1 MKRSLWFDYV
11 SKLELMILEKTIIKD
26 QLNRPL
32 RDLRISVIDR
42 CNFRCQYCMPAEIF
56 GPDFAFLPKSELLSY
71 EEIERLARLFVQLGV
86 EKIRLTGG
94 EPLLRKD
101 LPLLVQKLSVIEGL
115 SDIGLT
121 TNGVLLPLHAQ
132 SLKDAGLKRVN
143 VSLDSLNDELFGQI
157 NGRNTGT
164 KPVLDGIEAARK
176 AGLGVK
182 LNMVIK
188 KGLND
193 TEILP
198 MADFCKKEGIEL
210 RYIEYMDVG
219 STNGWRMDDV
229 VTKKEI
235 YHILKEKY
243 ELVPVDPNYFGEVA
257 KRYYYKDTDVAVGFI
272 TSVSESFC
280 SSCTRSRLSAN
291 GQLFTCLFNGNGHD
305 IRDFMRAGASDEDLI
320 NRITSIWNGRNDRY
334 SDERTAETNR
344 NRKKIEMSY
353 IGG

>member
-1 MKRSLWFDYV
+1 MTNQKV
-11 SKLELMILEKTIIKD
+11 KD
-26 QLNRPL
+26 KLNRPL

-42 CNFRCQYCMPAEIF
+42 CNFRCQYCMPADLF

-71 EEIERLARLFVQLGV
+71 EEIERVAHIFVGLGV

-94 EPLLRKD
+94 EPLLRRD
-101 LPLLVQKLSVIEGL
+101 LPILVEKIASIEGL
-115 SDIGLT
+115 KDIGLT
-121 TNGVLLPLHAQ
+121 TNGILLPKYANE
-132 SLKDAGLKRVN
+132 LKAAGLQRVN

-157 NGRNTGT
+157 NGRNIST
-164 KPVLDGIEAARK
+164 KPVLDGIHAARD

-182 LNMVIK
+182 INMVVK

-193 TEILP
+193 TEIVP
-198 MADFCKKEGIEL
+198 MAQYCKDHGLQL

-219 STNGWRMDDV
+219 STNGWKMDDV
-229 VTKKEI
+229 VTKKEM
-235 YHILKEKY
+235 YNLLKEHFS
-243 ELVPVDPNYFGEVA
+243 LQPVDPDYYGEVA
-257 KRYYYKDTDVAVGFI
+257 KRYRYEDNQVEVGFI

-305 IRDFMRAGASDEDLI
+305 IRDFMRTGVSDEDLQV
-320 NRITSIWNGRNDRY
+320 RIIEIWERRSDQY
-334 SDERTAETNR
+334 SDERTAETVA

>member
-1 MKRSLWFDYV
+1 MTKHRV
-11 SKLELMILEKTIIKD
+11 KD
-26 QLNRPL
+26 KLNRPL

-42 CNFRCQYCMPAEIF
+42 CNFRCQYCMPAELF
-56 GPDFAFLPKSELLSY
+56 GPNFAFLPKSELLSY
-71 EEIERLARLFVQLGV
+71 EEIERIANIFVGLGV

-101 LPLLVQKLSVIEGL
+101 LPLLVEKIASIEGL
-115 SDIGLT
+115 KDIGLT
-121 TNGVLLPLHAQ
+121 TNGVLLPKYAHE
-132 SLKDAGLKRVN
+132 LKEAGLHRVN

-157 NGRNTGT
+157 NGRNVGT
-164 KPVLDGIEAARK
+164 KPVLDGIHAARD

-182 LNMVIK
+182 INMVVK

-193 TEILP
+193 SEIIP
-198 MADFCKKEGIEL
+198 MAQYCKDHGLQL
-210 RYIEYMDVG
+210 RFIEYMDVG
-219 STNGWRMDDV
+219 STNGWKMDDV
-229 VTKKEI
+229 LTKKEI
-235 YHILKEKY
+235 YHLLKEHFS
-243 ELVPVDPNYFGEVA
+243 LQPVDPDYYGEVA
-257 KRYYYKDTDVAVGFI
+257 KRYRYEDNQVEVGFI

-305 IRDFMRAGASDEDLI
+305 IRDFMRTGVSDEELQA
-320 NRITSIWNGRNDRY
+320 RIIEIWQGRSDRY
-334 SDERTAETNR
+334 SDERTAETVA

>member
-1 MKRSLWFDYV
+1 MGKIFV
-11 SKLELMILEKTIIKD
+11 KD
-26 QLNRPL
+26 KLNRPL

-42 CNFRCQYCMPAEIF
+42 CNFRCQYCMPAEIY

-71 EEIERLARLFVQLGV
+71 EEIERVAKIFVELGV

-101 LPLLVQKLSVIEGL
+101 LPYLVELLSQIDQLK
-115 SDIGLT
+115 DIGLT
-121 TNGVLLPLHAQ
+121 TNGVLLPKYARD
-132 SLKDAGLKRVN
+132 LKKAGLKRVN
-143 VSLDSLNDELFGQI
+143 VSLDSLKDELFGQI
-157 NGRNTGT
+157 NGRNVGVG
-164 KPVLDGIEAARK
+164 PVLKGIKAAQE

-182 LNMVIK
+182 INMVVK

-193 TEILP
+193 TEIIP
-198 MADFCKKEGIEL
+198 MAEYCKENGLQL

-219 STNGWRMDDV
+219 SSNGWKMDDV

-235 YHILKEKY
+235 YTRLSEHYDLE
-243 ELVPVDPNYFGEVA
+243 PVDPDYFGEVA
-257 KRYYYKDTDVAVGFI
+257 KRYRYKGTNIDVGFI

-280 SSCTRSRLSAN
+280 SSCTRSRLSAD
-291 GQLFTCLFNGNGHD
+291 GKIYTCLFNGNGHD
-305 IRDFMRAGASDEDLI
+305 IRDFMRTGVSDQQIAD
-320 NRITSIWNGRNDRY
+320 RICEIWGGRNDRY
-334 SDERTAETNR
+334 SDERTAETVA

>member
-1 MKRSLWFDYV
+1 MTKHRV
-11 SKLELMILEKTIIKD
+11 KD
-26 QLNRPL
+26 KLNRPL

-42 CNFRCQYCMPAEIF
+42 CNFRCQYCMPAELF
-56 GPDFAFLPKSELLSY
+56 GPNFAFLPKSELLSY
-71 EEIERLARLFVQLGV
+71 EEIERIANIFVGLGV

-101 LPLLVQKLSVIEGL
+101 LPLLVEKIASIEGL
-115 SDIGLT
+115 KDIGLT
-121 TNGVLLPLHAQ
+121 TNGVLLPKYAHE
-132 SLKDAGLKRVN
+132 LKEAGLHRVN

-157 NGRNTGT
+157 NGRNVGT
-164 KPVLDGIEAARK
+164 KSVLDGIHAARN

-182 LNMVIK
+182 VNMVVK

-193 TEILP
+193 SEIIP
-198 MADFCKKEGIEL
+198 MAQYCKDHGLQL
-210 RYIEYMDVG
+210 RFIEYMDVG
-219 STNGWRMDDV
+219 STNGWKMDDV

-235 YHILKEKY
+235 YHILKEQFS
-243 ELVPVDPNYFGEVA
+243 LQPVDPDYYGEVA
-257 KRYYYKDTDVAVGFI
+257 KRYRYEDNQVEVGFI

-305 IRDFMRAGASDEDLI
+305 IRDFMRTGVSDEELQA
-320 NRITSIWNGRNDRY
+320 RIIKIWQGRSDRY
-334 SDERTAETNR
+334 SDERTAETVA

>member
-1 MKRSLWFDYV
+1 MVKS
-11 SKLELMILEKTIIKD
+11 IIKD

-71 EEIERLARLFVQLGV
+71 EEIERVAKLFIELGV

-94 EPLLRKD
+94 EPLMRKD
-101 LPLLVQKLSVIEGL
+101 LHILVKMLNEIEGL
-115 SDIGLT
+115 KDIALT
-121 TNGVLLPLHAQ
+121 TNGVMLPKYADELYA
-132 SLKDAGLKRVN
+132 AGLKRVN
-143 VSLDSLNDELFGQI
+143 ISLDSLKDELFGQI
-157 NGRNTGT
+157 NGRNVGVG
-164 KPVLDGIEAARK
+164 PVLKGIEAAKK

-182 LNMVIK
+182 INTVIK

-198 MADFCKKEGIEL
+198 MAEFCKKEGLEL

-219 STNGWRMDDV
+219 STNGWKMDDV
-229 VTKKEI
+229 ITKKQIHDLISE
-235 YHILKEKY
+235 HY
-243 ELVPVDPNYFGEVA
+243 ELEPVDPEYFGEVA
-257 KRYYYKDTDVAVGFI
+257 KKYRYKGTDINVGFI
-272 TSVSESFC
+272 SSVSESFC

-291 GQLFTCLFNGNGHD
+291 GQIFTCLFNGNGHD
-305 IRDFMRAGASDEDLI
+305 IRDFMRAGASDDELRA
-320 NRITSIWNGRNDRY
+320 RITDVWNHRTDRY
-334 SDERTAETNR
+334 SDERTAETVA

>member
-1 MKRSLWFDYV
+1 MKKS
-11 SKLELMILEKTIIKD
+11 IIKD

-71 EEIERLARLFVQLGV
+71 EEIERLAKIFVSLGV

-101 LPLLVQKLSVIEGL
+101 MPILVHKLSQIEGL
-115 SDIGLT
+115 DDIGLT
-121 TNGVLLPLHAQ
+121 TNGVLLPQLSQA
-132 SLKDAGLKRVN
+132 LKDAGLKRVN

-157 NGRNTGT
+157 NGRNIST

-182 LNMVIK
+182 VNMVVK

-198 MADFCKKEGIEL
+198 MAEYCKNEGLQL
-210 RYIEYMDVG
+210 RYIEFMDVG

-235 YHILKEKY
+235 YEILKSKY
-243 ELVPVDPNYFGEVA
+243 ELEAVDPDYFGEVA
-257 KRYYYKDTDVAVGFI
+257 KRYRYKDTNVDVGFI

-305 IRDFMRAGASDEDLI
+305 LRDFMRSGVSDEEI
-320 NRITSIWNGRNDRY
+320 IQRVTEIWNGRNDRY
-334 SDERTAETNR
+334 SDERTAETNKD
-344 NRKKIEMSY
+344 RKKIEMSY

>member
-1 MKRSLWFDYV
+1 MEK
-11 SKLELMILEKTIIKD
+11 EMIRD

-42 CNFRCQYCMPAEIF
+42 CNFRCTYCMPAEIY

-71 EEIERLARLFVQLGV
+71 EELERLAKVFVNLGV

-101 LPLLVQKLSVIEGL
+101 LPLLIKKLSAIEGL
-115 SDIGLT
+115 HDIALT
-121 TNGVLLPLHAQ
+121 TNGVLLKRFAKD
-132 SLKDAGLKRVN
+132 LKDAGLQRVN
-143 VSLDSLNDELFGQI
+143 VSLDSLDSELFGKI
-157 NGRNTGT
+157 NGRNVGVDV
-164 KPVLDGIEAARK
+164 VLSGIKAAQD

-182 LNMVIK
+182 INMVVK

-193 TEILP
+193 SEIIP
-198 MADFCKKEGIEL
+198 MAKYCKEQGLQL
-210 RYIEYMDVG
+210 RFIEYMDVG
-219 STNGWRMDDV
+219 STNGWKLDDV

-235 YHILKEKY
+235 YEILKERY
-243 ELVPVDPNYFGEVA
+243 LLDPVDPNYFGEVA
-257 KRYYYKDTDVAVGFI
+257 KRYRYKDSKVEVGFI

-280 SSCTRSRLSAN
+280 SSCTRARLSAN
-291 GQLFTCLFNGNGHD
+291 GEIYTCLFNGNGHD
-305 IRDFMRAGASDEDLI
+305 IKNFMRKGVSDEEISKRVID
-320 NRITSIWNGRNDRY
+320 IWSGRNDRY
-334 SDERTAETNR
+334 SDERTEETVK

>member
-1 MKRSLWFDYV
+1 LK
-11 SKLELMILEKTIIKD
+11 KNIIKD

-56 GPDFAFLPKSELLSY
+56 GPDFAFLPKNELLSY
-71 EEIERLARLFVQLGV
+71 EELERLSKIFVSLGV

-101 LPLLVQKLSVIEGL
+101 LPILVGKLSEIEGL
-115 SDIGLT
+115 DDIGLT
-121 TNGVLLPLHAQ
+121 TNGVLLPLHAKA
-132 SLKDAGLKRVN
+132 LKDAGLKRVN

-157 NGRNTGT
+157 NGRNVGTG
-164 KPVLDGIEAARK
+164 PVLDGIKAARNV
-176 AGLGVK
+176 GLGVK
-182 LNMVIK
+182 VNMVVK

-198 MADFCKKEGIEL
+198 MAEFCKKEGLQL

-235 YHILKEKY
+235 YEILKENY
-243 ELVPVDPNYFGEVA
+243 ELEPVDPDYFGEVA
-257 KRYYYKDTDVAVGFI
+257 KRYRYKDSNVDVGFI

-305 IRDFMRAGASDEDLI
+305 IRDFMRTGVSDEEI
-320 NRITSIWNGRNDRY
+320 IKRITEIWNGRNDRY
-334 SDERTAETNR
+334 SDERTEETAR
-344 NRKKIEMSY
+344 TRKKIEMSY